1 MNLRMKKNFIYSA
14 LCLVLCLFTA
24 CSQDEIVSE
33 GIGQSKVTLSVRVP
47 NAGPTTRAASL
58 DIEGYKMRCIMEM
71 IDGNGTVVDGSRQIA
86 GVTDG
91 KATFTIDKTLATN
104 GKCLFWADY
113 VTEGAQDLEIDNI
126 YKTTEGLTA
135 VDYKLNKSN
144 DLFNNNAVDA
154 FCASIDVNN
163 ITATTGVTLKRP
175 FTRLAVTKEVLN
187 ELGADLNKIIVNL
200 NVGSKYN
207 VATGTTSIMK
217 GMSNSRDTE
226 NETTYIPIDVLTE
239 SNYAFYCYIFPGNDV
254 INKVSS
260 IAFQK
265 DDNAST
271 KKTLSITANQMKE
284 IKPNHAITVKPN
296 EGGDNNTF
304 DVTITI
310 DNAWEEEGNT
320 PEPEPEPGT
329 TLKIGDYIKAD
340 GTVTTTPSEAVA
352 VVFAVG
358 AGANDAVSN
367 YGEITGKTIAGYAMS
382 LTSVT
387 KGIVKAEQPNLTTN
401 SDWTS
406 YKGFGYSTAFMS
418 AVGADTEGICKNFNT
433 WKTDNSVDASTTS
446 GWYIPTFAQMV
457 QLSGLCL
464 GIEGKAA
471 ADPIPAIATVTKNET
486 LAAKIN
492 TVDNQFITADASNKA
507 QPLNFLTSTITD
519 SYIACVQL
527 NKAQGEG
534 VSTTTFSKGLVPSFN
549 AAQSFSIRPILT
561 IFADATTN

>member
-58 DIEGYKMRCIMEM
+58 DIKGYKMRCIMEM
-71 IDGNGTVVDGSRQIA
+71 IDGNGAVVDGSRQVA

-91 KATFTIDKTLATN
+91 KATFTIDKTLAAN

-187 ELGADLNKIIVNL
+187 ELDVNLNKIIVNL

-226 NETTYIPIDVLTE
+226 NEAIYIPIDVLTE

-265 DDNAST
+265 DDDAST

-329 TLKIGDYIKAD
+329 TLKVGDYIKAD

-358 AGANDAVSN
+358 AGADDEVAN
-367 YGEITGKTIAGYAMS
+367 YEGMDDKKIAGYAVS
-382 LTSVT
+382 TKSVNNTRTLVFSSGADFTNITANDSQTAFTGFTNTAAFTGSTNFDRTKFPFIKALLTENNNVPAAPTANSSAWYVPSYAQALAFLSNYYGFDTTEAVASVKTAVDATLAEALAGKAFTDGSDETQNILTST
-387 KGIVKAEQPNLTTN
+387 LNTDKDKFIAPQMKDTN
-401 SDWTS
+401 SDN
-406 YKGFGYSTAFMS
+406 AL
-418 AVGADTEGICKNFNT
+418 E
-433 WKTDNSVDASTTS
+433 
-446 GWYIPTFAQMV
+446 
-457 QLSGLCL
+457 
-464 GIEGKAA
+464 
-471 ADPIPAIATVTKNET
+471 VTKAT
-486 LAAKIN
+486 PA
-492 TVDNQFITADASNKA
+492 
-507 QPLNFLTSTITD
+507 
-519 SYIACVQL
+519 
-527 NKAQGEG
+527 
-534 VSTTTFSKGLVPSFN
+534 VSGKGSLYPV
-549 AAQSFSIRPILT
+549 LT
-561 IFADATTN
+561 IFANATTN